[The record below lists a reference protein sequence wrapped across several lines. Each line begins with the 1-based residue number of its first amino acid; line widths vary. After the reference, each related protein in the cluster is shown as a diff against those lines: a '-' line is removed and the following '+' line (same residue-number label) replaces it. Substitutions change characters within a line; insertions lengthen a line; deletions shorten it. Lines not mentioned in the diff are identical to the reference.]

1 MFKKILIANRGEIA
15 CRIMRTARR
24 CGVRTVAVYSD
35 ADARARHVREADE
48 AVGIG
53 PAPAA
58 ESYLRGDAII
68 EVARERGAE
77 AVHPGYGFLAENAD
91 FAEACAAAGLVF
103 IGPPADAIR
112 AMGSKSAAKE
122 LIEKAG
128 VPVVPG
134 ARGRGLSG
142 AELAER
148 AGAIGFP
155 VLIKPALGGGGK
167 GMRRVEN
174 AGEFAAALAA
184 SKREAQASFGDDEM
198 LLEKFVER
206 ARHVEVQI
214 FGDTHG
220 NIVHLFDRDCSLQR
234 RHQKIIEE
242 APAPGLSPALRE
254 KMARAAVAAAR
265 AVGYVNAGTVEF
277 IVDGKDF
284 YFIEMNTRLQVEHAV
299 TEMITGLDLVEWQ
312 LRVAAGE
319 ALPLAQGEI
328 KAAGHAI
335 EGRVY
340 AEAPE
345 RGFLPSM
352 GRLNRFRPPAADEF
366 VRLDSGV
373 QEGDVIGPHYDP
385 MIAKL
390 IVRGADRTDALKRF
404 RAALSQFQVR
414 GVSTNVAFLL
424 AAASS
429 KPFAESKIDTEWLD
443 REGVCVVPGT
453 ARATSDATAV
463 AALHVLRKRPGRP
476 WLARQTNGSPW
487 EVARAWRLNGF
498 AREQL
503 LFHDGPGD
511 DRVEVEVGVEHA
523 DGGVRLTLTEGGL
536 TVTGGAGLRSG
547 GEVTLDGRVI
557 EATVYAEDNILTV
570 ILPGETARLTLADP
584 VGMTSVQD
592 QGGGAVTAPMPG
604 KVVQVM
610 GEPGAKVKRGT
621 PLMVVEAMKMEH
633 TITAPADGAVAAF
646 HYKIGDFVEDGAV
659 LLDFDLDEES

>member
-48 AVGIG
+48 AVCIG

-68 EVARERGAE
+68 AAAREHGAE
-77 AVHPGYGFLAENAD
+77 AVHPGYGFLAENTD

-103 IGPPADAIR
+103 VGPPPDVIR

-142 AELAER
+142 TELAER
-148 AGAIGFP
+148 AGTIGFP

-167 GMRRVEN
+167 GMRRVDD
-174 AGEFAAALAA
+174 AGDFAAALAA
-184 SKREAQASFGDDEM
+184 SKREAQASFGDDEV
-198 LLEKFVER
+198 LREKLIER

-254 KMARAAVAAAR
+254 KMAQAAVAAAR

-277 IVDGKDF
+277 IVDGEDF

-319 ALPLAQGEI
+319 ALPLAQGDIE
-328 KAAGHAI
+328 AAGHAI
-335 EGRVY
+335 EGRIY

-345 RGFLPSM
+345 RGFLPST
-352 GRLNRFRPPAADEF
+352 GRLRRFRRPAGDETL
-366 VRLDSGV
+366 RLDSGV
-373 QEGDVIGPHYDP
+373 QEGDEIGPHYDP

-390 IVRGADRTDALKRF
+390 IVRGADRTDALRRF
-404 RAALSQFQVR
+404 RTALSQFEVR
-414 GVSTNVAFLL
+414 GVSTNIAFLL
-424 AAASS
+424 AVASN
-429 KPFAESKIDTEWLD
+429 KAFAEAKIDTEWLD
-443 REGVCVVPGT
+443 REGAGVIPGN
-453 ARATSDATAV
+453 APATSEAAAV
-463 AALHVLRKRPGRP
+463 AALYTLRERPGRP
-476 WLARQTNGSPW
+476 WLARRANGSPW
-487 EVARAWRLNGF
+487 EAARAWRLNGA

-503 LFHDGPGD
+503 AFRD
-511 DRVEVEVGVEHA
+511 DAGEVEVSVEHA
-523 DGGVRLTLTEGGL
+523 DGGARLTLTEESL
-536 TVTGGAGLRSG
+536 AAAGGANLRGG
-547 GEVTLDGRVI
+547 GEVILDGRVI

-570 ILPGETARLTLADP
+570 ILPGETARLTLVDP
-584 VGMTSVQD
+584 VGLAAAQD

-604 KVVQVM
+604 KVVQVV
-610 GEPGAKVKRGT
+610 GERGARVKRGA

-646 HYKIGDFVEDGAV
+646 HYQVGDFVEDGAV
-659 LLDFDLDEES
+659 LLEFDLDEED

>member
-1 MFKKILIANRGEIA
+1 
-15 CRIMRTARR
+15 MRTARR
-24 CGVRTVAVYSD
+24 CGVRTVAVYSH

-48 AVGIG
+48 AVCIG

-68 EVARERGAE
+68 EAAREHGAE

-91 FAEACAAAGLVF
+91 FAEACIAAGLVF
-103 IGPPADAIR
+103 VGPPAGAIR
-112 AMGSKSAAKE
+112 AMGSKSVAKE
-122 LIEKAG
+122 LMEKAG

-142 AELAER
+142 AEFAER
-148 AGAIGFP
+148 AGTIGFP

-167 GMRRVEN
+167 GMRRVDD
-174 AGEFAAALAA
+174 AGDFAAALAA
-184 SKREAQASFGDDEM
+184 SKREAQASFGDDEV

-206 ARHVEVQI
+206 ARHIEVQV
-214 FGDTHG
+214 FADAQG

-242 APAPGLSPALRE
+242 APAPGLSPELRE

-277 IVDGKDF
+277 IADGRDF

-299 TEMITGLDLVEWQ
+299 TEMIAGLDLVEWQ

-319 ALPLAQGEI
+319 ALPLAQGDI

-335 EGRVY
+335 EGRIY

-345 RGFLPSM
+345 RGFLPST
-352 GRLNRFRPPAADEF
+352 GRLRRFRPPAGDET

-373 QEGDVIGPHYDP
+373 QEGDDIGPHYDP
-385 MIAKL
+385 IIAKL
-390 IVRGADRTDALKRF
+390 IVRGAGRAEALQRF
-404 RAALSQFQVR
+404 RTALSQFEVR
-414 GVSTNVAFLL
+414 GVSTNIAFLL
-424 AAASS
+424 AAVSHKA
-429 KPFAESKIDTEWLD
+429 FAEAKIDTEWID
-443 REGVCVVPGT
+443 REGAGVIPGN
-453 ARATSDATAV
+453 APATSDAAAV
-463 AALHVLRKRPGRP
+463 AALYALRERPGGP
-476 WLARQTNGSPW
+476 WLARQTKGSPW
-487 EVARAWRLNGF
+487 EAARAWRLNGP

-511 DRVEVEVGVEHA
+511 DRGDVEVGVEHA
-523 DGGVRLTLTEGGL
+523 DGGVRLTLADGDL
-536 TVTGGAGLRSG
+536 TVTGGANLRSG

-557 EATVYAEDNILTV
+557 EATVYAEGNILTV
-570 ILPGETARLTLADP
+570 ILPGETARLTLVDP
-584 VGMTSVQD
+584 VGLAAAQE

-610 GEPGAKVKRGT
+610 GERGAKVKRGA

-646 HYKIGDFVEDGAV
+646 HYQVGDFVEDGAV
-659 LLDFDLDEES
+659 LLDFDLDGES

>member
-24 CGVRTVAVYSD
+24 CGVRTVAVHSD

-48 AVGIG
+48 AVCIG

-68 EVARERGAE
+68 KVAREHGAE
-77 AVHPGYGFLAENAD
+77 AIHPGYGFLAENAD

-103 IGPPADAIR
+103 IGPPAGAIR

-122 LIEKAG
+122 LMEKAG
-128 VPVVPG
+128 VLVVPG

-142 AELAER
+142 AELAEH

-167 GMRRVEN
+167 GMRRVDD
-174 AGEFAAALAA
+174 AGDFAAALAA
-184 SKREAQASFGDDEM
+184 SKREAQASFGDDEV

-206 ARHVEVQI
+206 ARHIEVQV
-214 FGDTHG
+214 FADAHG
-220 NIVHLFDRDCSLQR
+220 NAVHLFDRDCTLQR

-242 APAPGLSPALRE
+242 APAPGLSPDLRE
-254 KMARAAVAAAR
+254 KMARAAIAAAR

-277 IVDGKDF
+277 IADGDGF

-319 ALPLAQGEI
+319 ALPLGQGDI

-335 EGRVY
+335 EGRIY

-345 RGFLPSM
+345 RGFLPST
-352 GRLNRFRPPAADEF
+352 GRLRRFRPPAGDET

-373 QEGDVIGPHYDP
+373 QEGDDIGPHYDP

-390 IVRGADRTDALKRF
+390 IVRGADRTEALRRF
-404 RAALSQFQVR
+404 RSALSQFEVR
-414 GVSTNVAFLL
+414 GVSTNIAFLL
-424 AAASS
+424 ATASNNA
-429 KPFAESKIDTEWLD
+429 FAEAKVDTEWLD
-443 REGVCVVPGT
+443 REGGCVIPG
-453 ARATSDATAV
+453 DAPASPEAAAV
-463 AALHVLRKRPGRP
+463 AALHALRERPGRP
-476 WLARQTNGSPW
+476 WLDRRTNGSPW
-487 EVARAWRLNGF
+487 GLARAWRLNGP

-503 LFHDGPGD
+503 LFHDGAGD
-511 DRVEVEVGVEHA
+511 TGVGVEHG
-523 DGGVRLTLTEGGL
+523 DGKVRLTLTEGEL
-536 TVTGGAGLRSG
+536 TATGGAGLRGG

-557 EATVYAEDNILTV
+557 QATVYPEENILTV
-570 ILPGETARLTLADP
+570 ILPGETARLTLVDP
-584 VGMTSVQD
+584 VGLVAAQE

-604 KVVQVM
+604 KVVQVS
-610 GEPGAKVKRGT
+610 GDVGAKVKRGA

-646 HYKIGDFVEDGAV
+646 HYKAGDFVEEGAV
-659 LLDFDLDEES
+659 LLDFDPDEES